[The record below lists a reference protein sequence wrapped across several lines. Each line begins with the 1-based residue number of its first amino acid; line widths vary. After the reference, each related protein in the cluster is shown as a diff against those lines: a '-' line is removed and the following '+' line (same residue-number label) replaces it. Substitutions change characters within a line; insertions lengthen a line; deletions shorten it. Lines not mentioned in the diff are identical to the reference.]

1 MNYSGIISEAF
12 NTLKDLEKKELKR
25 SRTKVHSEKEKR
37 NINKKSLSESLKRKK
52 PLKETF
58 KSDDI
63 IDDLLD
69 RAKSWISDGYDKE
82 EAVERAID
90 DGLIYTKDIL
100 DLAEVY
106 LDVSKLLGEF
116 YEDLYN
122 DLLAKLDDELD
133 ESKKKL
139 KEGVAADETAF
150 AQINGVKVSAIGKY
164 HRTRQYTHE
173 LLDLEIN
180 GKSASGDYRWM
191 NRPWERFSFAN
202 AFYEAADELGYGEE
216 AKQAV
221 KGSGFGGLKGAVEK
235 FAEIISN
242 KEDNNLKE
250 DTIKRD
256 NQWVNKGKE
265 GTHGKFRTKK
275 EADAQRK
282 AMFANGYEESLKEEK
297 EVTTA
302 NIEIVK
308 KFKDLDDGR
317 IHVIGKKINKSDTP
331 YCIGLG
337 YDPER
342 KSWSQGIYDF
352 KSVEEAE
359 KYLRTKAYDH
369 GYNVEEISL
378 TENKDICNEDL
389 DSKKPYVVVD
399 YYGKEIA
406 SFDYPG
412 DAQSY
417 VQKKT
422 FASDK
427 YAHQGYHW
435 LSREE
440 FDKLNKEKP
449 NWWKDFFKDL
459 Y

>member
-1 MNYSGIISEAF
+1 M
-12 NTLKDLEKKELKR
+12 
-25 SRTKVHSEKEKR
+25 
-37 NINKKSLSESLKRKK
+37 
-52 PLKETF
+52 
-58 KSDDI
+58 
-63 IDDLLD
+63 LD
-69 RAKSWISDGYDKE
+69 
-82 EAVERAID
+82 
-90 DGLIYTKDIL
+90 
-100 DLAEVY
+100 
-106 LDVSKLLGEF
+106 EF

-133 ESKKKL
+133 ESKKNL
-139 KEGVAADETAF
+139 KEAIRDTSVDEYAR
-150 AQINGVKVSAIGKY
+150 AEANGNEVVAIGIFQ
-164 HRTRQYTHE
+164 RTRNYTYE
-173 LLDLEIN
+173 ILDLIVN
-180 GKSASGDYRWM
+180 GKKATGKCRWS
-191 NRPWERFSFAN
+191 NRPWQRFSFAD
-202 AFYEAADELGYGEE
+202 AFYDAANELGYGEE
-216 AKQAV
+216 AKQAINNN
-221 KGSGFGGLKGAVEK
+221 GWASLNGAVEK

-250 DTIKRD
+250 DTVKRD
-256 NQWVNKGKE
+256 DHWVNKEKE
-265 GTHGKFRTKK
+265 VTDEGIFGLGNNKYKDLRNGQQFIRYEDKYETQSLSLVYKVNPKKGFYLIYMDKGDKTKFMSEGPYKDIAKAKQKIPQFKWKVQSEYRKENSGSYQLDLTKVFDDSTK
-275 EADAQRK
+275 S
-282 AMFANGYEESLKEEK
+282 ESLKEEK

-337 YDPER
+337 YNPER

-352 KSVEEAE
+352 KTIEDAE